1 MSLNLGDFFTFR
13 PSATLC
19 ILLTQYG
26 YLNERNSIVNR
37 PHKGKNNCSSRE
49 NVAKSNCNAMEFM
62 ELQTDKN
69 IIVCVFF
76 FHIIFEMVRVVSSLA
91 FSRLEN
97 FVFRFK
103 INSDQ

>member
-1 MSLNLGDFFTFR
+1 MSLNLGEFFTFR

-37 PHKGKNNCSSRE
+37 PHKGKNNYSSRE

-62 ELQTDKN
+62 ELQTGKN

-76 FHIIFEMVRVVSSLA
+76 PNHIEMVTDVS
-91 FSRLEN
+91 
-97 FVFRFK
+97 
-103 INSDQ
+103 